1 MVRSDIPPEALKQAM
16 KAALAETLSENRD
29 FFREV
34 LTGVLEDFALV
45 EAIKEGRKTEKVD
58 RSRISN
64 I

>member
-1 MVRSDIPPEALKQAM
+1 MVRSDIPPEALKQAI

-34 LTGVLEDFALV
+34 FTEVLEDFALV

-58 RSRISN
+58 CSRISN